1 MKEELRAQYVKSL
14 ESRIETIDTL
24 KDKFYEGNEFA
35 DQNIRL
41 LAHQLHGSGS
51 TFGFH
56 AITKASAVLE
66 SAKEDDLVP
75 KMMELRTILEKIIK
89 GYSVAFPDKIA
100 ATNAAP
106 VYEKKAGEKLVLIIE
121 DDPTIVAQV
130 KSCLSQQPGT
140 ITTIIAED
148 AQHAEDELLK
158 GDYDLAIVDLVLP
171 DKDGR
176 EILHEIKIDF
186 QLAFPVI
193 ILSGIGKDLVRVDC
207 MSLGADRYIT
217 KPLHQAMLAR
227 DVARLVNLTT
237 ATSS

>member
-1 MKEELRAQYVKSL
+1 
-14 ESRIETIDTL
+14 
-24 KDKFYEGNEFA
+24 
-35 DQNIRL
+35 
-41 LAHQLHGSGS
+41 
-51 TFGFH
+51 
-56 AITKASAVLE
+56 
-66 SAKEDDLVP
+66 
-75 KMMELRTILEKIIK
+75 
-89 GYSVAFPDKIA
+89 
-100 ATNAAP
+100 
-106 VYEKKAGEKLVLIIE
+106 
-121 DDPTIVAQV
+121 
-130 KSCLSQQPGT
+130 
-140 ITTIIAED
+140 
-148 AQHAEDELLK
+148 LLK

-217 KPLHQAMLAR
+217 KPLDQAMLAR